1 MAEGNSGQSKGL
13 GELFV
18 EFAQKGGSELMK
30 TLNGI
35 SAQFL
40 LTKNT
45 AQQAINMVQ
54 DFSKNTLNTTVAL
67 DKFNAVTGIPVEKLR
82 EWDKWAKLNNYS
94 TEEFLG
100 NIKALQ
106 QNMLEIQMGRGN
118 LKGWTLL
125 GLDPHNF
132 DFHKPEEA
140 LSAILKRVKQLDSA
154 VAALAMREMGLS
166 EDLLYAYDQ
175 QNDKLDK
182 KWILNEKEIENLRK
196 LQEAWNTLGVTWQ
209 AAQEKFIANQTWINT
224 LLEETTKWLEGQH
237 PILDNISKS
246 FEWLYNSG
254 LPQLGEFIGK
264 MMGESQ
270 ASRILK
276 PTILTPIQAI
286 KVAQLEAQQ
295 KADFERR
302 QAEWNKNHKTTSKPK
317 QTYKT
322 SYQAPKKEN
331 ISPLSQDNSYSQEIT
346 NRGTVGN
353 QQPQPL
359 LVPVPELENQPSSIP
374 EKLPPP
380 PKTLSYNTNNV
391 ININQTINSN
401 ADAKVVANEATSTL
415 IRSLSQV
422 ELNNPQVV

>member
-18 EFAQKGGSELMK
+18 EIGQKGGSGLMK

-45 AQQAINMVQ
+45 AQQAIGMVK
-54 DFSKNTLNTTVAL
+54 DFSKNALNTTVSL

-94 TEEFLG
+94 TEELLG

-106 QNMLEIQMGRGN
+106 EDLLNIQSGKGGN

-140 LSAILKRVKQLDSA
+140 LSAILKRVKQLEPA
-154 VAALAMREMGLS
+154 VAALAMREIGLS
-166 EDLLYAYDQ
+166 DSLLYF
-175 QNDKLDK
+175 DKQHNNQLEK
-182 KWILNEKEIENLRK
+182 RLILNEKNSENLREQ
-196 LQEAWNTLGVTWQ
+196 QEAWNTLSVTWQ
-209 AAQEKFIANQTWINT
+209 SAQEKFIANQSWIVGLLQNTSTWITDLVLKWGDLKEAIESNSWFQDYIEWQNNNYLT
-224 LLEETTKWLEGQH
+224 GLYTKGIKGTDIDELRKNPEKLEKYKRLEKEQKSREIRAKYDYKH
-237 PILDNISKS
+237 PEQAQIHSPLDT
-246 FEWLYNSG
+246 E
-254 LPQLGEFIGK
+254 
-264 MMGESQ
+264 
-270 ASRILK
+270 
-276 PTILTPIQAI
+276 
-286 KVAQLEAQQ
+286 
-295 KADFERR
+295 
-302 QAEWNKNHKTTSKPK
+302 NKNTS
-317 QTYKT
+317 
-322 SYQAPKKEN
+322 
-331 ISPLSQDNSYSQEIT
+331 SQEIT

-359 LVPVPELENQPSSIP
+359 LVPVPELDNQPSSIP
-374 EKLPPP
+374 EKLPPTP
-380 PKTLSYNTNNV
+380 NNISYNSNKV
-391 ININQTINSN
+391 ININQTINST
-401 ADAKVVANEATSTL
+401 ADATLVANEATSTL

>member
-18 EFAQKGGSELMK
+18 EFGQKGGSGLMK

-45 AQQAINMVQ
+45 AQQAINMVK
-54 DFSKNTLNTTVAL
+54 DFSKNALNTTVAL

-106 QNMLEIQMGRGN
+106 QNMLEIKMTG
-118 LKGWTLL
+118 KGQNGWYLL

-132 DFHKPEEA
+132 DFREPEKA

-154 VAALAMREMGLS
+154 VAARGLREIGLS
-166 EDLLYAYDQ
+166 ESLLYAYDQ
-175 QNDKLDK
+175 QNTKLK
-182 KWILNEKEIENLRK
+182 KRLILNEKESENLRK

-209 AAQEKFIANQTWINT
+209 AAQEKFIANQQWINN
-224 LLEETTKWLEGQH
+224 LLEITNQLLSYPWQNKEEQQYTKTKTKNFAINANNSLYSWIWKDNFISRRLPAPLRAAAFIESSILEKF
-237 PILDNISKS
+237 KS
-246 FEWLYNSG
+246 PE
-254 LPQLGEFIGK
+254 PQ
-264 MMGESQ
+264 
-270 ASRILK
+270 
-276 PTILTPIQAI
+276 
-286 KVAQLEAQQ
+286 
-295 KADFERR
+295 
-302 QAEWNKNHKTTSKPK
+302 KPK
-317 QTYKT
+317 EQH
-322 SYQAPKKEN
+322 N
-331 ISPLSQDNSYSQEIT
+331 ITSPLKTQPAANIT

-359 LVPVPELENQPSSIP
+359 LVPVPELDNQPSSIP
-374 EKLPPP
+374 EKLPPT
-380 PKTLSYNTNNV
+380 PKNLSYNTNNV

-415 IRSLSQV
+415 IRSLSQI
-422 ELNNPQVV
+422 ELSNPQVV